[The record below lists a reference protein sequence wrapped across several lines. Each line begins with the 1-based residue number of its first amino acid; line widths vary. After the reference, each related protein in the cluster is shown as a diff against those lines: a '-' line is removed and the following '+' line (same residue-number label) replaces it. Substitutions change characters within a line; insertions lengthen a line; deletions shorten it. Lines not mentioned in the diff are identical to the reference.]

1 VIWLQGPQWIRW
13 TIAIIIALAA
23 IWTEFRG
30 DASVEHPFAVE
41 MITVGAVITDQV
53 IEMRQVPRGLLPAV
67 EEFGFAARTFH
78 PGEPITPAGVTTD
91 EISPTSGWWALDI
104 AVPRT
109 AKPGDPVQ
117 LVLIDTGMVIAG
129 TVRAVADSDPL
140 ASGLGSVAI
149 PPEHTAAA
157 ASASANGRVV
167 VLLSAG

>member
-13 TIAIIIALAA
+13 TIAIIIALTA

-30 DASVEHPFAVE
+30 DASVEHPFAVAI
-41 MITVGAVITDQV
+41 ITVGDPITDEV
-53 IEMRQVPRGLLPAV
+53 IEMRQVPRGLLPSV
-67 EEFGFAARTFH
+67 DEFGFAARTFH
-78 PGEPITPAGVTTD
+78 PGEPITPSGVTTD
-91 EISPTSGWWALDI
+91 EVFSTAGWWALEI

-129 TVRAVADSDPL
+129 TVWAGADSDPL
-140 ASGLGSVAI
+140 SSGLGSVAL
-149 PPEHTAAA
+149 PPEHAAAA

>member
-30 DASVEHPFAVE
+30 DTSVEHPFAVAT
-41 MITVGAVITDQV
+41 ITVGDPITDEV
-53 IEMRQVPRGLLPAV
+53 IEMRQVPRGLLPPV
-67 EEFGFAARTFH
+67 DKFGFAGRTFH
-78 PGEPITPAGVTTD
+78 PGEPIIPSGVTTD
-91 EISPTSGWWALDI
+91 EVSSTAGWWALEI

-109 AKPGDPVQ
+109 ARPGDPVQ

-140 ASGLGSVAI
+140 ASGLGLVAL
-149 PPEHTAAA
+149 PPEHAAAA